1 MAEKLADA
9 VAVRVIGVFPGSRAR
24 PVDVTERPFKTAFE
38 ALNRVQLVERR
49 DHHRM
54 AHTST
59 HGTPHPPALV
69 PAVAR
74 AVAVMD
80 LIARERQPMSMSHV
94 AAALELPKSSV
105 HGLCN
110 TLLSFG
116 YLRRAGDGALQIGPG
131 VMTLAEAFVASTSVA
146 GEFEAL
152 WRGAP
157 APEETLILSVLIGAE
172 VVYVAVRNGSRPLGL
187 AFTVGMRLPAHLAA
201 TGKAMLAYLPAARVR
216 ALLPEGPLLRLTG
229 HGPET
234 MEALMDELAECRRLG
249 YSIDDEGIR
258 EGVVALAAPIFDAT
272 GQPVAGLGVCLNKAV
287 LSDEQIERQRQVVQQ
302 AASTLS
308 QRLGARVQG

>member
-1 MAEKLADA
+1 MTLA
-9 VAVRVIGVFPGSRAR
+9 
-24 PVDVTERPFKTAFE
+24 
-38 ALNRVQLVERR
+38 
-49 DHHRM
+49 
-54 AHTST
+54 ST
-59 HGTPHPPALV
+59 HASPRLPALV

-80 LIARERQPMSMSHV
+80 LIARERQPMSMAHV

-116 YLRRAGDGALQIGPG
+116 YLRRAGNGALQIGPS
-131 VMTLAEAFVASTSVA
+131 VMSLAEAFVASTSVA

-152 WRGAP
+152 WRGAA
-157 APEETLILSVLIGAE
+157 APDETLILSVLNGAE

-187 AFTVGMRLPAHLAA
+187 AFSVGMRLPAHLAA
-201 TGKAMLAYLPAARVR
+201 TGKAMLAHLPPAKVR
-216 ALLPEGPLLRLTG
+216 ALLPAGPLPLLTG
-229 HGPET
+229 HGPAT
-234 MEALMDELAECRRLG
+234 IEAVLEELAQVRERG

-258 EGVVALAAPIFDAT
+258 EGVVALAAPIFDAS

-287 LSDEQIERQRQVVQQ
+287 LNDEQLERQRRVVQQ
-302 AASTLS
+302 AAHTLS
-308 QRLGARVQG
+308 QRLGAR

>member
-1 MAEKLADA
+1 
-9 VAVRVIGVFPGSRAR
+9 
-24 PVDVTERPFKTAFE
+24 
-38 ALNRVQLVERR
+38 LNRVQPDEPKGPPVTP
-49 DHHRM
+49 
-54 AHTST
+54 AGT
-59 HGTPHPPALV
+59 HAAPRAPALV

-80 LIARERQPMSMSHV
+80 LIARERQPVSMAHV

-116 YLRRAGDGALQIGPG
+116 YLRRAGNGALQIGPG
-131 VMTLAEAFVASTSVA
+131 VMSLAEAFVASTSVA
-146 GEFEAL
+146 GEFDAL
-152 WRGAP
+152 WRGSP
-157 APEETLILSVLIGAE
+157 APEETLILSVLNGAE

-187 AFTVGMRLPAHLAA
+187 AFTVGMRLPAYLAA
-201 TGKAMLAYLPAARVR
+201 TGKAMLAHLPPAKVR
-216 ALLPEGPLLRLTG
+216 ALLPASGRLPLLTG
-229 HGPET
+229 HGPAT
-234 MEALMDELAECRRLG
+234 APAVMKELAEVRERG

-258 EGVVALAAPIFDAT
+258 EGVVALAAPIFDAS

-287 LSDEQIERQRQVVQQ
+287 LNEEQLERQRQVVLN

-308 QRLGARVQG
+308 QRLGARAA